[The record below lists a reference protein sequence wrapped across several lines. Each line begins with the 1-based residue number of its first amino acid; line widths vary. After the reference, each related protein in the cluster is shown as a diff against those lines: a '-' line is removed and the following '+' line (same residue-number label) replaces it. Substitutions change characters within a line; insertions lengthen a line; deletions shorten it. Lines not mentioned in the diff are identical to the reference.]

1 MPYSG
6 WNAPRCPKCGHALSF
21 AESGDTLKVRFW
33 FCSNPECDYVES
45 KLSFSRHH
53 RLPVPFDEAL
63 AFLENERA
71 EALSNV
77 AIIGMGSLLS
87 ARQSRDRT
95 TVTADVRAKFAPKY
109 SDVQLRP
116 YDSVYFGSALG
127 VVEEHRGDILS
138 LAFDSSKRLPK
149 KGWLKIAEPVVLY
162 DSAISII
169 KERAARYGPQ
179 VSLFVE
185 IPGVAP
191 PSPGEALGFR
201 DFSKYNLDGEK
212 ARIASEIFGMPEWSY
227 MAVEGP
233 PGTGKTTLIA
243 SVASELAAEGK
254 RVLITSHTN
263 VAVDNALERILGLN
277 PDLADKVVRIGHPAK
292 VSATIKR
299 FLDAPQR
306 DESRVEWLKRVL
318 STKRVIGMTIAK
330 LAALDVAYALDAISM
345 QEGSWPPFDYA
356 FIDESSTIPLAFVA
370 IPAYY
375 SRRWVVLGDTRQLPP
390 IVRTSIKYA
399 GAWSLMEMV
408 TGGGNVRML
417 RVQRRGA
424 RAIFEALSELF
435 YQGALEHHESVA
447 HSRLTV
453 NAGAE
458 GWLKEALD
466 PEAPL
471 VWVDVEGGLM
481 EWYPVWKG
489 RVKSASAINQAEA
502 AAAVKAYIALVSSGV
517 RASDVAVITTY
528 RAQSDLIRK
537 AVRAL
542 RREEPITAAL
552 YREEPDGKFHP
563 EDAESLLDL
572 RVSETVDSYQGREKG
587 VVLYS
592 ATAHYEH
599 EALLDYRRANV
610 AFSRA
615 RSKLIVF
622 SSLRSMGKTPWLKYL
637 RLRAHRITVN
647 VTELEPELSLV
658 RNIANR
664 EYREAR

>member
-6 WNAPRCPKCGHALSF
+6 RNAPRCPKCGQALSF
-21 AESGDTLKVRFW
+21 AESGDTLKMRFW

-45 KLSFSRHH
+45 KLSFSKHH
-53 RLPVPFDEAL
+53 RLPVPFDETL
-63 AFLENERA
+63 AFLENERR
-71 EALSNV
+71 EALNNV
-77 AIIGMGSLLS
+77 TIIGWGSLLS
-87 ARQSRDRT
+87 ARRSKDGT
-95 TVTADVRAKFAPKY
+95 TIIAEIRAKFAPKY
-109 SDVQLRP
+109 RDAQLRP

-127 VVEEHRGDILS
+127 VMVEHRGNLLS
-138 LAFDSSKRLPK
+138 LMFDSSKRLPEE
-149 KGWLKIAEPVVLY
+149 GLLKIAEPVVLY
-162 DSAISII
+162 DSTISII
-169 KERAARYGPQ
+169 KEKAAKYGPH

-191 PSPGEALGFR
+191 PGPGKVIGFR

-254 RVLITSHTN
+254 RILITSHTN
-263 VAVDNALERILGLN
+263 VAVDNALERILSLN

-292 VSATIKR
+292 VSATIRR

-330 LAALDVAYALDAISM
+330 LAALDVVYALDAISM

-390 IVRTSIKYA
+390 IVRSSIKYA

-408 TGGGNVRML
+408 TGAGGGNVRML

-447 HSRLTV
+447 RSKPAA
-453 NAGAE
+453 NARAE

-471 VWVDVEGGLM
+471 VWVDVKSGLM
-481 EWYPVWKG
+481 EWYPVWRG
-489 RVKSASAINQAEA
+489 RMKSASAINQAEA
-502 AAAVKAYIALVSSGV
+502 AASVKAYIALASSGV
-517 RASDVAVITTY
+517 SASDVAVITTY

-563 EDAESLLDL
+563 EDAENLLDL
-572 RVSETVDSYQGREKG
+572 RVSETVDSYQGREKE

-592 ATAHYEH
+592 VTAHYEH

-610 AFSRA
+610 AFSRT
-615 RSKLIVF
+615 RSKLIIF
-622 SSLRSMGKTPWLKYL
+622 SSLRSMEKTPWLKYF
-637 RLRAHRITVN
+637 RLRARRITVN
-647 VTELEPELSLV
+647 VTELEPEFSIV
-658 RNIANR
+658 RNIVNR
-664 EYREAR
+664 EYR